1 MRMRTRWESKGLP
14 PGGRSTRHER
24 LLRTAG
30 RTERVK
36 EEVVEERVH
45 RVLGAVRLVLQGR
58 EDQRWREVQL
68 EPLEDG
74 VLRNPVAREVRDG
87 MCVRGFEAA
96 GRGAAG
102 VPLPTPPRPLRL
114 PRGQPAP
121 DVQAPRHPGPAAR
134 VPAPPPPERPGAAPA
149 RALSA

>member
-74 VLRNPVAREVRDG
+74 VLRNAVAREVRDG

-96 GRGAAG
+96 GRGLHG
-102 VPLPTPPRPLRL
+102 VRLPIRDRLRDLRRGESGPERGTPPFP
-114 PRGQPAP
+114 GAGG
-121 DVQAPRHPGPAAR
+121 PGPAPQPRRGRRWPAAR
-134 VPAPPPPERPGAAPA
+134 PPP
-149 RALSA
+149 